1 MVDDILTQKILI
13 LAANPKGT
21 DKLRLDEEARD
32 IKEGLRQ
39 ARERERFTIE
49 SEWAVRPKDVRRS
62 ILNFK
67 PEIVHFSGHGDED
80 GGLALEN
87 EVGQI
92 QLVQPDAL
100 AGLFKLFSHHVRCVL
115 LNACYSEIQADAI
128 AEHIDFVIGM
138 SKGIGDRAAIEFAV
152 GFYDALGAGCSVE
165 VAYEFGCNA
174 IQMAGIKENLIP
186 ILKHKQTINTQQT
199 SEDVESSSIQQYMQK
214 SKARV
219 ATLVESKI
227 TYEFV
232 LTGKIDEVNKQKLQ
246 AIVTH
251 LQEVTGDTSLTLM
264 KVEAGS
270 IRLILEG
277 TEEGFQVLESLIA
290 SGKFKQ
296 VLGMP
301 IHRVSRQEVFV
312 PVEGKLSAHNNPKAS
327 PPHKV
332 TLYLPPDLHR
342 QLKIRAAVN
351 SNALSKLAERAI
363 AFYLSHPESVDQL
376 EEEVNYNISNLYNL
390 DGETFVIS
398 DGELA
403 TFRNE
408 SQDLVQ
414 AAQDVESLLEKLE
427 EEFPDDSLRVLAAKA
442 IDRVE
447 NNSDLKSRII
457 KGVQGASLVAL
468 EEMVNHPV
476 TQLFIEGAESVLN
489 SAD

>member
-1 MVDDILTQKILI
+1 MTDDVLTQKILI
-13 LAANPKGT
+13 LAANPKST

-49 SEWAVRPKDVRRS
+49 SEWAVRPRDVRRT

-67 PEIVHFSGHGDED
+67 PEIVHFFGHGAED
-80 GGLALEN
+80 GCLALEN

-115 LNACYSEIQADAI
+115 LNACYSEIQANAI
-128 AEHIDFVIGM
+128 AQHIDFVIGM

-174 IQMAGIKENLIP
+174 IQMAGIKENLTP
-186 ILKHKQTINTQQT
+186 VLKYKQTMDAQQI
-199 SEDVESSSIQQYMQK
+199 SEVVESSNIQQHKQN

-232 LTGKIDEVNKQKLQ
+232 LTGKIDEVNKQKLK
-246 AIVTH
+246 AIVAH

-270 IRLILEG
+270 IKLILEG

-290 SGKFKQ
+290 SGELNQ
-296 VLGMP
+296 VLGIP
-301 IHRVSRQEVFV
+301 IHRVSRQEA
-312 PVEGKLSAHNNPKAS
+312 SASVKDKSSAQSNPKGL
-327 PPHKV
+327 PPQKV
-332 TLYLPPDLHR
+332 TLYLPPELHR
-342 QLKIRAAVN
+342 QLKIRAEVD
-351 SNALSKLAERAI
+351 SNALSELAERAI
-363 AFYLSHPESVDQL
+363 AFYLSHSESVDQH
-376 EEEVNYNISNLYNL
+376 EEEVKSNISHLYSL
-390 DGETFVIS
+390 DGEALAIS
-398 DGELA
+398 DGELVA
-403 TFRNE
+403 LPNE
-408 SQDLVQ
+408 SQSLMQ
-414 AAQDVESLLEKLE
+414 AYHFIVAEGEVKKQREIASN
-427 EEFPDDSLRVLAAKA
+427 SLREGLSIATVA
-442 IDRVE
+442 
-447 NNSDLKSRII
+447 RIT
-457 KGVQGASLVAL
+457 GLSVDEL
-468 EEMVNHPV
+468 E
-476 TQLFIEGAESVLN
+476 QLQQ
-489 SAD
+489 